1 MNYSHILQCDESHN
15 QCRGKKK
22 KQVTEFHCR
31 LPATTRHPDDFLV
44 TSSDYQEPHTQY
56 DSISVRKN

>member
-1 MNYSHILQCDESHN
+1 MNLTTNVE
-15 QCRGKKK
+15 KKKPK

-44 TSSDYQEPHTQY
+44 TPSDYQEPHTQY